1 MSNDLYDVLEERV
14 MTVLEENG
22 EGTASGIAYA
32 LVDKLNRWSVID
44 IGIIYDFA
52 EKYGC
57 SIDYLLGR
65 SDVYSVV

>member
-1 MSNDLYDVLEERV
+1 MSNDLYDALEERV

-22 EGTASGIAYA
+22 EGTASGIAYV
-32 LVDKLNRWSVID
+32 LVGRLNRYPVVDID
-44 IGIIYDFA
+44 IIYDFA
-52 EKYGC
+52 EHYGC